1 MLNEKISEAVAKCRK
16 KIDPLFS
23 DNEIIVLIGR
33 TKYSELVSE
42 ANNYVRV
49 YSNALNGHNPDFYF
63 QGCKIVFSHN
73 ENEIKVQ
80 IRDKYTLLTKKSIT
94 VE

>member
-1 MLNEKISEAVAKCRK
+1 MRKSECTV
-16 KIDPLFS
+16 S
-23 DNEIIVLIGR
+23 IGKTKAG

-42 ANNYVRV
+42 ANNCVRV

-80 IRDKYTLLTKKSIT
+80 IRDKYTLLTEKSIT
-94 VE
+94 VK